1 MKDEYVLIF
10 YYIQI
15 CYFPPTYDEWQTNW
29 KTNDLFFQVGT
40 FNLNKPQLPPDL
52 AKDFNGKEVFQI
64 HYGIHYDKMKSILYA
79 TNMDQLMLFGDSFH
93 KSADHK
99 SIAFSV
105 GVSAI
110 GVSGM
115 FVAIGMDNGT
125 LKVLSNDAENKVWTK
140 LQVSSFDL
148 SSS

>member
-1 MKDEYVLIF
+1 
-10 YYIQI
+10 
-15 CYFPPTYDEWQTNW
+15 
-29 KTNDLFFQVGT
+29 
-40 FNLNKPQLPPDL
+40 
-52 AKDFNGKEVFQI
+52 
-64 HYGIHYDKMKSILYA
+64 
-79 TNMDQLMLFGDSFH
+79 MLFGDSFH

-125 LKVLSNDAENKVWTK
+125 LKVLSNDAENKV
-140 LQVSSFDL
+140 
-148 SSS
+148 